1 MSVPQKKFLCEILIA
16 PLSDI
21 NTSLII
27 ILCEPFIL
35 FTLHN
40 HMSIIKNIFSITDLF
55 LKKKSHAHVQLSQ
68 FSHQNLYSTPARKLR
83 PKL

>member
-1 MSVPQKKFLCEILIA
+1 
-16 PLSDI
+16 
-21 NTSLII
+21 
-27 ILCEPFIL
+27 
-35 FTLHN
+35 
-40 HMSIIKNIFSITDLF
+40 MSIIKNIFSITDLF